1 MTKMVTKLG
10 LVVLLVTGVLLLA
23 ISVIGCVRRLKQ
35 TKNPDILNVAWV
47 LARISFCAIV
57 LALAEN
63 DQILHADFF
72 ALMPAMVLAYE
83 IASLHIIR
91 FIYKD
96 RTIKFDKVYAHLSQT
111 AILAVISIYI
121 SKQEWFFGMRSVFVL
136 TIIDGIALAN
146 TTSLLNEEIETKTD
160 A

>member
-1 MTKMVTKLG
+1 MTKMVTTVG

-23 ISVIGCVRRLKQ
+23 ISVIGCVRRLRQ
-35 TKNPDILNVAWV
+35 TKDPDILNVYWV

-57 LALAEN
+57 LALAEK

-83 IASLHIIR
+83 GASLYLVHVFTDKTIR
-91 FIYKD
+91 FNNAYSHI
-96 RTIKFDKVYAHLSQT
+96 SQT
-111 AILAVISIYI
+111 ALLAVLSIFI
-121 SKQEWFFGMRSVFVL
+121 SKEHWFFGMRSVFVL
-136 TIIDGIALAN
+136 TAIDAFILAVMSSHK
-146 TTSLLNEEIETKTD
+146 TETD